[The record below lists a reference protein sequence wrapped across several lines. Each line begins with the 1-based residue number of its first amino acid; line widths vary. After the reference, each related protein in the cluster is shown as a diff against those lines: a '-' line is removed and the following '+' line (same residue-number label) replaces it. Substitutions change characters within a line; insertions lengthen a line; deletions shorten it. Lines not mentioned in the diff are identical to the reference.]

1 MDNQDQIPQL
11 RTNHNIRL
19 VILDTKETVLCLFG
33 EITDPEKKTVIGYK
47 MMYPFALSLGTPN
60 DDGTIPI
67 SYSRWCPFT
76 PVQEFKLTG
85 DHIISVTYPDD
96 GILDN
101 YAAELAQYGIT
112 DENLFFTQE
121 EVSGDQRELVEAGE

>member
-47 MMYPFALSLGTPN
+47 MMYPFTLSLG
-60 DDGTIPI
+60 
-67 SYSRWCPFT
+67 FT